1 MLRNWFQLSRPR
13 TWHVSTDH
21 KVQFYPVL
29 FVLIILE
36 QNSPYVSLVMYEISS
51 WIWPTVEPYSS
62 SFISSYLILSYL
74 TTSRSFSSTNYPSD
88 ITHTHRPSS
97 LTHTL
102 SLHTNFQINPPS
114 LTTYT
119 YTHTYTHLQL
129 QLHTRLPLYS
139 VGSSHVH
146 LFMSQELRMGCAR
159 GAVDA
164 FGMFFPDIGTVKE
177 HSWDILFYISVES
190 LD

>member
-1 MLRNWFQLSRPR
+1 MKYLPGPDQPWNLIHR
-13 TWHVSTDH
+13 
-21 KVQFYPVL
+21 VL
-29 FVLIILE
+29 FHLL
-36 QNSPYVSLVMYEISS
+36 
-51 WIWPTVEPYSS
+51 
-62 SFISSYLILSYL
+62 LSYL
-74 TTSRSFSSTNYPSD
+74 TTSRSLSSTNYPSD

-119 YTHTYTHLQL
+119 HTHSHRQLQLQL
-129 QLHTRLPLYS
+129 QLHTRLPLHS

-177 HSWDILFYISVES
+177 HS
-190 LD
+190 